1 MKTIT
6 KILLFTLT
14 ALLVLAGC
22 TKGPSP
28 NLCPTVCDGL
38 VAYYPFYGDATDK
51 SGNGIDGKVIG
62 GTLTKDRNGYPNH
75 AYRLDKTF
83 SRIDLTSSN
92 ISDFELES
100 KSFTVSVIV
109 KVEKINQKWIT
120 YSGGQFSKGA
130 LLTGTVGGKPRSSF
144 KLMYHFYPNGKN
156 NLWFNTPNH
165 SGKTTDALSGRTNPL
180 EYNHIVGVANHVEGS
195 ITLFVN
201 GEMLDEKPWNGSP
214 KNSSRWS
221 IGMMGDP
228 NWEAKH
234 RGNLIGVVDEVRLY
248 NRALSS
254 TEVKELYLFTSAFP
268 PAE

>member
-1 MKTIT
+1 MKTVTQI
-6 KILLFTLT
+6 LFTILT
-14 ALLVLAGC
+14 ALFVLAGC
-22 TKGPSP
+22 ASKPSP

-51 SGNGIDGKVIG
+51 SGNGLDGKVIG
-62 GTLTKDRNGYPNH
+62 AALTKDRNGYQNH

-83 SRIDLTSSN
+83 SMIDITSSN
-92 ISDFELES
+92 ISGFELES

-130 LLTGTVGGKPRSSF
+130 LLTGTVGGKPSF

-214 KNSSRWS
+214 KTSSMWY
-221 IGMMGDP
+221 IGMMGDL
-228 NWEAKH
+228 NWEEKH

-248 NRALSS
+248 NRALRSE
-254 TEVKELYLFTSAFP
+254 EVKELYLFTSAFP

>member
-1 MKTIT
+1 MKKLT
-6 KILLFTLT
+6 LFFFLFVFF
-14 ALLVLAGC
+14 VLAGC
-22 TKGPSP
+22 TKKGPSP

-62 GTLTKDRNGYPNH
+62 GTLTKDRNGYQNH
-75 AYRLDKTF
+75 AYRLGKTF
-83 SRIDLTSSN
+83 SMIDITSSN
-92 ISDFELES
+92 ISGFELES

-130 LLTGTVGGKPRSSF
+130 LLTGTAGGKPPFSF

-165 SGKTTDALSGRTNPL
+165 SGKTTDAHSGRTNPL

-248 NRALSS
+248 NRALRSE
-254 TEVKELYLFTSAFP
+254 EVKELYMFNSAFP